1 VTVEP
6 HRFTTLTADVRQAL
20 LAAYADVRA
29 PLLDRPNYRLDAFA
43 ERLDQHATTPGFTL
57 VLALTPGPD
66 DPGQDDPGQDPGST
80 GGIGTAVGYAYG
92 NTVGP
97 GDGYWQRLAE
107 PLPADFTAT
116 PVLALREIGVRP
128 PWRGTGAAR
137 RIHDALLA
145 DRPEQRVALMVNP
158 LAGEGKVLR
167 LYEGWGYRGY
177 NSQAASSLSP
187 ELTAMIR
194 PIHPIHPNRPVRP
207 EPAT

>member
-1 VTVEP
+1 MTVEP

-29 PLLDRPNYRLDAFA
+29 PLLDRPNYRLEAFT
-43 ERLDQHATTPGFTL
+43 ERLEQHAATPGFTL
-57 VLALTPGPD
+57 VLALATGPD
-66 DPGQDDPGQDPGST
+66 APGRGT
-80 GGIGTAVGYAYG
+80 GGTSGIGTAVGYAYG

-107 PLPADFTAT
+107 PLPAGFTAT

-177 NSQAASSLSP
+177 NSQAGTPLSP

-194 PIHPIHPNRPVRP
+194 PIHP

>member
-1 VTVEP
+1 MTVEP

-29 PLLDRPNYRLDAFA
+29 PLLDRPNYRLEAFT
-43 ERLDQHATTPGFTL
+43 ERLEQHAATPGFTL
-57 VLALTPGPD
+57 VLALATGRPDTPGPD
-66 DPGQDDPGQDPGST
+66 APGRGTGGT

-107 PLPADFTAT
+107 PLPAGFTAT

-177 NSQAASSLSP
+177 NSQAGTPLSP

-194 PIHPIHPNRPVRP
+194 PIRPIRP

>member
-1 VTVEP
+1 MTVEA
-6 HRFTTLTADVRQAL
+6 HRFTTLTADVRQSL

-29 PLLDRPNYRLDAFA
+29 PLLDRPNYRIEAFA
-43 ERLDQHATTPGFTL
+43 ERLDQHAATPGFTL
-57 VLALTPGPD
+57 VLALDLALGQA
-66 DPGQDDPGQDPGST
+66 PGQAPGST
-80 GGIGTAVGYAYG
+80 DGIGTAVGYAYG

-107 PLPADFTAT
+107 PLPAGFTAT

-128 PWRGTGAAR
+128 PWRGTGTAR

-145 DRPEQRVALMVNP
+145 DRPERRVALMVNP

-177 NSQAASSLSP
+177 NSQAATPLSP

-194 PIHPIHPNRPVRP
+194 PIHPGP
-207 EPAT
+207 TT